1 MSGCKRRSNYRKHVS
16 QAALGDA
23 PELEDGDGV
32 VRVIGSR
39 GGNIFEVE
47 SGDGA
52 RSLARLPTKF
62 HKLVW
67 VKRGSFLLVTS
78 SEADYLTSSGE
89 AGKVVFN
96 IKAVL
101 LEEQVA
107 ALKDHAIW
115 PDAFRAVGELDGAA
129 RAEASAEAAE
139 AAASRTIDMV
149 AYGGAAFDDDGVGE
163 EDDVDGDMEG
173 VFRNRNRAGGE
184 ASSTDDESSEEA
196 WLARSGAK

>member
-23 PELEDGDGV
+23 PDLEDGDAV

-107 ALKDHAIW
+107 ALKDHVVW
-115 PDAFRAVGELDGAA
+115 PDAFRAEGELDGAA

-139 AAASRTIDMV
+139 AAASRTIDMA
-149 AYGGAAFDDDGVGE
+149 AYGGAAFDDGDDE
-163 EDDVDGDMEG
+163 EDVDGDMEG
-173 VFRNRNRAGGE
+173 VFKNRNRAGGE